1 MTNTEFYT
9 LMKKDLKRFVPEK
22 KEDVMSKGE
31 SKELTKAMRWV
42 RRPLTPNI
50 VNEFAKEYRMKPEDF
65 EDYAHRFKTLYEGK

>member
-22 KEDVMSKGE
+22 REDITSKSE

-42 RRPLTPNI
+42 RHPLTPNI
-50 VNEFAKEYRMKPEDF
+50 VNEFAKEYRLPPEEF
-65 EDYAHRFKTLYEGK
+65 EEYAHRFKTLYEGK

>member
-42 RRPLTPNI
+42 RHPLTPNI